1 MQMADVGG
9 VPQEYG
15 IGPEAVAAGTAGLL
29 EIRLRALGHPHVD
42 DKTDVWLVNAHAEC
56 IGTDHDA
63 DISLLPGGL
72 PFGAGAGVQAGMVV
86 LRTVAGSLEEGSGLL
101 AFATVTHVHNTRSGN
116 TGAHTRELP
125 ELIVGTAD
133 YIAEIG
139 AFKAAL
145 EEGKAVRDG
154 LA

>member
-9 VPQEYG
+9 VPQEHG
-15 IGPEAVAAGTAGLL
+15 IGPETVAAGTAGLL
-29 EIRLRALGHPHVD
+29 EIRLRALGHSHVD
-42 DKTDVWLVNAHAEC
+42 DKTDIGLVDTHAEC
-56 IGTDHDA
+56 IGTHHDA
-63 DISLLPGGL
+63 DIPLLPGSL
-72 PFGAGAGVQAGMVV
+72 PFGSGAGVQAGMVV
-86 LRTVAGSLEEGSGLL
+86 LRTVAGSLEEGSGLF

-125 ELIVGTAD
+125 ELIVCTAD

-139 AFKAAL
+139 AFEATLKV
-145 EEGKAVRDG
+145 GKAVRDG